1 MAVTRSL
8 KPLILAMRRDARYK
22 RLKGSFDTLP
32 MYQLSTD
39 ELVKEV
45 ETLHQMREIRRLN
58 SADPHFVDN
67 LIKANTSDQS
77 IRGRLTE
84 IIMTCVKATS
94 SLDDAVDAL
103 RYHLLM
109 TFTDELRSY
118 RTKDERV
125 QVVNMVLVNFT
136 KYTQRIA
143 VLKEITQMVVAD
155 IDKGAWALRS
165 SVEALKLHTNR
176 ESNI

>member
-1 MAVTRSL
+1 MAVTSL
-8 KPLILAMRRDARYK
+8 KPLISAMRKDVRYK
-22 RLKGSFDTLP
+22 RLRSSFDTLP
-32 MYQLSTD
+32 VYQLPID
-39 ELVKEV
+39 DLVKEV
-45 ETLHQMREIRRLN
+45 ETLHRMREIRRLN
-58 SADPHFVDN
+58 AADPHFVDN
-67 LIKANTSDQS
+67 IIKANTGDQS

-94 SLDDAVDAL
+94 SLTDAVDAL
-103 RYHLLM
+103 RYHLLN
-109 TFTDELRSY
+109 TFTNELRSY

-125 QVVNMVLVNFT
+125 QVVNAVLVNFT

-143 VLKEITQMVVAD
+143 VLKEIAQMVVSD

-165 SVEALKLHTNR
+165 SVEALKLHVSR